1 MKNKVY
7 KTQTTNNQQP
17 VTILVTGASGQ
28 LGKTIEELYSKNEDN
43 LEFTFVSK
51 ENLDIT
57 KEGELFLYFKANKFD
72 YCINCAAYT
81 NVEQAEKTPEIAY
94 NVNAEGVKYLAK
106 ACKETQTILIHIS
119 TDYVFDGEKSEPYLV
134 SDIPNPIN
142 EYGKSK
148 LLGEQYIQNTLRS
161 HFIIRTSWLYSKKY
175 GKNFYKS
182 IIEKAHRGEDLFVTN
197 EQIGCPTDAV
207 NLAQFIYQIIIN
219 KNKNFEIYHFCDEK
233 TMTWYDFA
241 KEILIDNGLL
251 VDIKLVKSN
260 NYRTFAKR
268 PKNSVLRKSKL
279 P

>member
-28 LGKTIEELYSKNEDN
+28 LGKTIEELYSKNEAN

-57 KEGELFLYFKANKFD
+57 NEGELLLYFKANKFD

-106 ACKETQTILIHIS
+106 VCKETQTILIHIS

-148 LLGEQYIQNTLRS
+148 LLGESYIQS
-161 HFIIRTSWLYSKKY
+161 VIKKHFIIRTSWLYSKKY
-175 GKNFYKS
+175 GQNFYKS
-182 IIEKAHRGEDLFVTN
+182 ILAKAKVEKELFITD
-197 EQIGCPTDAV
+197 EQIGCPTNTV
-207 NLAQFIYQIIIN
+207 NLARFLYQIIIN
-219 KNKNFEIYHFCDEK
+219 KNNKFGIYHFCDGK
-233 TMTWYDFA
+233 AMTWYDFA
-241 KEILIDNGLL
+241 EQILSENNLL
-251 VDIKLVKSN
+251 ANTNLVKIN

-268 PKNSVLRKSKL
+268 PKNSVLKI
-279 P
+279 